1 MVDERKEQKSIL
13 DFDYGDWVC
22 HEGQIMYVMDSTDD
36 KESGELGLLKENA
49 PIIFDKEWN
58 TQYPKIEYFPFES
71 VEKLPEVDVDE
82 TILKRFFRLETT
94 PWELC
99 KQGLFP
105 FSDHSGT
112 FTLTEE
118 DLKVF
123 ASNLSKADTITMD
136 NWKTQFSAGYHVTH
150 VYCPEDKSE
159 GLSLHLTWNVIR
171 DIFTWFDID
180 EDEPEIVTDIVDAYL
195 ASTGKVLSEI
205 DVPENLKAAIIPY
218 LERASLEGEVTDDQ
232 RKAYVRFLNE
242 MCDKGDTWALEHKA
256 YAYYGGNR
264 IVPCDWKIAEQAL
277 LKLERSG
284 DTYAAN
290 SLGYIYYSN
299 RLGEPDY
306 NKAFLYFS
314 KAAKAGIVEA
324 RYKLA
329 DLYRKGHGT
338 VKNPEKA
345 FKMLKQVYDE
355 QLASI
360 QNRHFG
366 CKYADVALRMGYCHE
381 EGSGCQQD
389 CHKAHEYFLR
399 AKYAIDMRILKSK
412 GFGDDV
418 VKRNIEDALER
429 IKAKDRDGDISIT
442 DLPGYPGTEYADI
455 TAGERHELMKEID
468 YLYKSD
474 YCSDEFDPD
483 GKEEHGD
490 KAAEILEKYSF
501 SVFYQA
507 SFEWMR
513 NHCVTAEQYI
523 NFANL
528 YFYYGGADFYVDN
541 PYPFLAYLYNGI
553 DWDNDSVNAEKADNI
568 FWSIAVELLQHAEIY
583 HGYPDEY
590 DPFQDAALAK
600 ERNRVAQVHGIIL
613 NEGEIVTYP
622 AAIFDCI
629 KEEVISLNWRL
640 SDVECGRDES
650 NYTFPFEGRTEFF
663 VDGEALY
670 EMLQAHPQKQW
681 WWGVLSGFP
690 KTISFNV
697 IKKKPVI
704 DVQTELPYLEKRIKH
719 IDPEAVLEIVAFDS
733 TETYVIADS
742 ETVIKKLMKTY
753 PKAEDLEKYVT

>member
-1 MVDERKEQKSIL
+1 MVDGRKEQNTIL
-13 DFDYGDWVC
+13 DFNYGDWVC
-22 HEGQIMYVMDSTDD
+22 YEGQIMFVWDSSDE
-36 KESGELGLLKENA
+36 KGFGELGLLKENA
-49 PIIFDKEWN
+49 PVIFDKEWN
-58 TQYPKIEYFPFES
+58 MQYPKIEYYPVES

-82 TILKRFFRLETT
+82 SVLRRFFRLETT

-99 KQGLFP
+99 RQGLFP
-105 FSDHSGT
+105 FSDRSGS

-118 DLKVF
+118 DLKAF
-123 ASNLSKADTITMD
+123 ASNLAKADNIIMD
-136 NWKTQFSAGYHVTH
+136 DWITQFTATTHVTH
-150 VYCPEDKSE
+150 VYCPADKSE

-171 DIFTWFDID
+171 EIFTWFDID
-180 EDEPEIVTDIVDAYL
+180 EDEPEIVTDIVDAYF

-205 DVPENLKAAIIPY
+205 DAPENLKAAIISY
-218 LERASLEGEVTDDQ
+218 LEETSQEVEVTDDQ

-242 MCDKGDTWALEHKA
+242 MCDKGDTWALETKA
-256 YAYYGGNR
+256 YAYYGGNK

-306 NKAFLYFS
+306 NKAFTYFS
-314 KAAKAGIVEA
+314 KAAKAGVVEA

-338 VKNPEKA
+338 AKDPEKA
-345 FKMLKQVYDE
+345 FKLLKQVYDG

-360 QNRHFG
+360 QDGYFG
-366 CKYADVALRMGYCHE
+366 CKYADVALRMGYCFE

-389 CHKAHEYFLR
+389 HHKAHEFFLR

-418 VKRNIEDALER
+418 VKQNIEDSLAR
-429 IKAKDRDGDISIT
+429 IKEKDPDGDITIT
-442 DLPGYPGTEYADI
+442 DLPGYPGAEYVNISAE
-455 TAGERHELMKEID
+455 ERHELLEEID
-468 YLYKSD
+468 YLYQCDFS
-474 YCSDEFDPD
+474 SDEFDSE
-483 GKEEHGD
+483 GQEKHQY
-490 KAAEILEKYSF
+490 KAAEILKKYSF
-501 SVFYQA
+501 SDFHQA

-553 DWDNDSVNAEKADNI
+553 DWDSDSVNAEKADDI
-568 FWSIAVELLQHAEIY
+568 FWSIAVDLLQHAEIY
-583 HGYPDEY
+583 HGYADEY
-590 DPFQDAALAK
+590 DPFKDPVLTE
-600 ERNRVAQVHGIIL
+600 ERKRIAQVHGIIL
-613 NEGEIVTYP
+613 NEGGYVTYP
-622 AAIFDCI
+622 AKIFDCI
-629 KEEVISLNWRL
+629 KEEVISLNWRV
-640 SDVECGRDES
+640 SNVECGMDGS
-650 NYTFPFEGRTEFF
+650 NYFFPFEDWPEYF

-670 EMLQAHPQKQW
+670 EMLQAHPDKQW
-681 WWGVLSGFP
+681 WWGLLSGFP
-690 KTISFNV
+690 KTISSNA

-704 DVQTELPYLEKRIKH
+704 DLQMELPYLEKKIKH
-719 IDPEAVLEIVAFDS
+719 IDPDAVLEIVAFDS
-733 TETYVIADS
+733 SETYVIADS
-742 ETVIKKLMKTY
+742 EAVIQKLIKKY
-753 PKAEDLEKYVT
+753 PKAENLEKYVH